1 MKQKI
6 LERLG
11 YSNRI
16 ERMLGRGMTIALTG
30 QRRVGKS

>member
-16 ERMLGRGMTIALTG
+16 RRMLGRGTKP
-30 QRRVGKS
+30 VNYK